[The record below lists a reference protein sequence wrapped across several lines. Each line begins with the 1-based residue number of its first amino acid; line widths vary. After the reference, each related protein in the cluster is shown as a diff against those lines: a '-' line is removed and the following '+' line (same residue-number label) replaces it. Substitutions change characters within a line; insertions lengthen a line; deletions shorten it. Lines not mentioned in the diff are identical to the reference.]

1 MFCSFVVCV
10 QMSRNFVMLY
20 ASKRRREAE
29 EEGGASQKEEAYSDV
44 CTQAGT
50 CYKIREKDVIDFSF
64 HSL

>member
-1 MFCSFVVCV
+1 
-10 QMSRNFVMLY
+10 MSRNFVMLY

-29 EEGGASQKEEAYSDV
+29 EEGAASQKEEAYSGV

-50 CYKIREKDVIDFSF
+50 CHKIKEKDVIDFSF